1 MNKELRVIQLEVAV
15 WNEFNFPNNT
25 KENCILG
32 IVEEIGELSHCI
44 LKQNQGIRKES
55 STEEKLQ
62 DAIGDIVIYALNYCN
77 YCGIDIMEALDSMH
91 SDDHENISILDCIT
105 DMCFQI
111 DSLTRDSSIIGE
123 VTIGGIIRNLY
134 MLCEHKDYCLL
145 DITNTVWDEVSQ
157 RNWHEFPNNGKTY

>member
-1 MNKELRVIQLEVAV
+1 MNKELRVIQLEVGV

-25 KENCILG
+25 KENCIFG

-62 DAIGDIVIYALNYCN
+62 DAIGDIIIYCLNYCN
-77 YCGIDIMEALDSMH
+77 YCGIDIMEALDNSTVA
-91 SDDHENISILDCIT
+91 DYEDFSILDIICN
-105 DMCFQI
+105 MCSEI
-111 DSLTRDSSIIGE
+111 PSLIKNSSVIGE
-123 VTIGGIIRNLY
+123 VTIGGIVRNLY

-145 DITNTVWDEVSQ
+145 DITNTVWDEVSE
-157 RNWHEFPNNGKTY
+157 RNWHEFPNDGKAN